1 MNKAEKYYD
10 ENHVPSAS
18 IIHLDQEWYNVS
30 MLFKLME
37 DFANQRVKE
46 VLEVSDEEINQMY
59 PIGLKASNGDYYDQ
73 KNRRYGAKKIIE
85 HLKKKAE

>member
-10 ENHVPSAS
+10 ENHVTGAC
-18 IIHLDQEWYNVS
+18 IIHLNQEWYNVS

-46 VLEVSDEEINQMY
+46 EAERMLNKKQRECETCACQRYDHCNGYI
-59 PIGLKASNGDYYDQ
+59 KA
-73 KNRRYGAKKIIE
+73 IE